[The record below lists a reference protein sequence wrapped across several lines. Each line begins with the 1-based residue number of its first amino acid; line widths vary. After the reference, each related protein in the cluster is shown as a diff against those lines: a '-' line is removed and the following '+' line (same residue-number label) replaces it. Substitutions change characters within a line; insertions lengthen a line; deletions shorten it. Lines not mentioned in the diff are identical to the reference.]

1 MTSFESPVKTIPA
14 AIETVFDTL
23 SDFSNLERLRDKIPE
38 DKVQNFSCDSDNCRF
53 TLSPAG
59 NIAVRIVEREPYKT
73 IKLETV
79 ESPVPFFIWVQ
90 LLPTPEGNTAL
101 KLTLRAELN
110 PFIRGMISKPL
121 QEGVNKL
128 AETIAFL
135 PFD

>member
-14 AIETVFDTL
+14 AIETVFNTL
-23 SDFSNLERLRDKIPE
+23 SDFSNLERLRDK
-38 DKVQNFSCDSDNCRF
+38 SCDSDNCRF
-53 TLSPAG
+53 TISPAG

>member
-38 DKVQNFSCDSDNCRF
+38 DKVQNFNCDPDNCRF
-53 TLSPAG
+53 TISPAG

-110 PFIRGMISKPL
+110 PFIIGMISNP
-121 QEGVNKL
+121 
-128 AETIAFL
+128 
-135 PFD
+135 

>member
-38 DKVQNFSCDSDNCRF
+38 DKVQNFRF
-53 TLSPAG
+53 TISPAG